1 MERLSLPEGITFDDV
16 LLIPQRSSVTPDRT
30 DLSTNLTRRIRLEL
44 PLMSAPMDTVTESS
58 LAIAL
63 AQEGGLGVIHKNLTI
78 EAQAQQVARVK
89 RTENGI
95 IVDPVTLSPSD
106 TVQRALDLMAIH
118 NVSGFPVT
126 ETGDKDGRVAGILT
140 RRDINF
146 VESTESLVGDVMTP
160 RERLVTATPG
170 IDLTAAEGLMSRGR
184 VEKLILLGDGDQL
197 AGLVTMRDIE
207 NVRHHPQACRDS
219 RGRLRVGAA
228 VGVHQYD
235 RVEALIAAD
244 VDVIIL
250 DTAHGHSDNVLESVR
265 VIKDRFDIDII
276 AGNIAT
282 RQGAVDLIEA
292 GADAVKVGIG
302 PGSICTTRI
311 VSGVGVPQLTAIAEA
326 TIACEPEGIPVI
338 ADGGIRQSGDIPK
351 ALGFGA
357 SCVMLGSLFAGLDES
372 PGEMV
377 LHRGRRYKSYR
388 GMGSIGAMGQ
398 GSADRYAQSH
408 VTDSGKFV
416 PEGVEGRVP
425 YRGGLDAYVFQLT
438 GGLRAALGYC
448 GCASIDEL
456 RQRAQFVRL
465 SGAGLVESHA
475 HDIQVVKEAPNYSV
489 GSSIAGQ
496 E

>member
-16 LLIPQRSSVTPDRT
+16 LLIPQRSAVTPDQT

-44 PLMSAPMDTVTESS
+44 PLLSAPMDTVTEWS
-58 LAIAL
+58 LAIAI
-63 AQEGGLGVIHKNLTI
+63 AQEGGIGIIHKNLSI
-78 EAQAQQVARVK
+78 EEQAAQVTRVK
-89 RTENGI
+89 RSENGI
-95 IVDPVTLSPSD
+95 IVDPITLSATD
-106 TVQRALDLMAIH
+106 TVQRAIDLMAAH

-126 ETGDKDGRVAGILT
+126 DSGQADGRVSGILT

-146 VESTESLVGDVMTP
+146 VESTDSPVGEVMTP

-170 IDLTAAEGLMSRGR
+170 IDLMAAEASMSRGR
-184 VEKLILLGDGDQL
+184 VEKLLLVEDGDRL
-197 AGLVTMRDIE
+197 AGLITMRDIE
-207 NVRHHPQACRDS
+207 NVRHHPRACRDD

-228 VGVHQYD
+228 VGVHQYE

-244 VDVIIL
+244 VDVIIV
-250 DTAHGHSDNVLESVR
+250 DTAHGHSDNVIDSVR
-265 VIKDRFDIDII
+265 EIKSRYDIDLI
-276 AGNIAT
+276 AGNVAT
-282 RQGAVDLIEA
+282 KQAAADLVEA
-292 GADAVKVGIG
+292 GADAIKVGIG

-311 VSGVGVPQLTAIAEA
+311 VSGVGVPQLSAIAEA
-326 TIACEPEGIPVI
+326 TLACEPEGVPVI

-351 ALGFGA
+351 AIGFGA

-372 PGEMV
+372 PGELV

-388 GMGSIGAMGQ
+388 GMGSIGAMHQ
-398 GSADRYAQSH
+398 GSADRYSQSH
-408 VTDSGKFV
+408 ITDSGKFV
-416 PEGVEGRVP
+416 PEGVEGRVA
-425 YRGGLDAYVFQLT
+425 YRGPLDAYVFQLM

-448 GCASIDEL
+448 GCSCIEEL

-489 GSSIAGQ
+489 GESLDSAQ
-496 E
+496 